1 MKNWP
6 RQIVLNFVC
15 RASMRDVFS
24 KWIEQHEQEENT
36 HQSWRRT
43 WLKWNSHEWD
53 RLESRPSV
61 LAHQVGRDQYE
72 I

>member
-24 KWIEQHEQEENT
+24 KWIEQHEQEPRGKYTSIMEKDVAEVE
-36 HQSWRRT
+36 Q
-43 WLKWNSHEWD
+43 
-53 RLESRPSV
+53 P
-61 LAHQVGRDQYE
+61 
-72 I
+72 